1 MDKEMLDTLLSAL
14 ADMKDEMRKEF
25 KALNEKIDVMT
36 EDIADI
42 KSDIQIITG
51 TIEKQD
57 RRIKKLERA
66 KMQ

>member
-1 MDKEMLDTLLSAL
+1 MDKEMFDTLLA
-14 ADMKDEMRKEF
+14 AMVDMKDDF
-25 KALNEKIDVMT
+25 KAINEKLDLMA

-51 TIEKQD
+51 TQEKQE

-66 KMQ
+66 TIQ

>member
-1 MDKEMLDTLLSAL
+1 MDKEMFDTLLA
-14 ADMKDEMRKEF
+14 AMVDMKNDF
-25 KALNEKIDVMT
+25 KAINEKLDLMA

-51 TIEKQD
+51 TQEKQE

-66 KMQ
+66 IIQ

>member
-1 MDKEMLDTLLSAL
+1 MFDTLLA
-14 ADMKDEMRKEF
+14 AMVDVKNDF
-25 KALNEKIDVMT
+25 KAINEKLDLMA

-51 TIEKQD
+51 TQEKQE

-66 KMQ
+66 IIQ

>member
-1 MDKEMLDTLLSAL
+1 MDKEMFDTLLA
-14 ADMKDEMRKEF
+14 AMVDMKDDF
-25 KALNEKIDVMT
+25 KAINEKLDLMA

-51 TIEKQD
+51 TQEKQE

-66 KMQ
+66 IIQ

>member
-1 MDKEMLDTLLSAL
+1 MDKEMLETLLAAM
-14 ADMKDEMRKEF
+14 ADMKDEMRKGF
-25 KALNEKIDVMT
+25 KEIDEKIDVMA
-36 EDIADI
+36 EDIKDI

-66 KMQ
+66 MMQ

>member
-1 MDKEMLDTLLSAL
+1 MDKEMFDTLLA
-14 ADMKDEMRKEF
+14 AMVDVKNDF
-25 KALNEKIDVMT
+25 KAINEKLDLMA

-51 TIEKQD
+51 TQEKQE

-66 KMQ
+66 IIQ